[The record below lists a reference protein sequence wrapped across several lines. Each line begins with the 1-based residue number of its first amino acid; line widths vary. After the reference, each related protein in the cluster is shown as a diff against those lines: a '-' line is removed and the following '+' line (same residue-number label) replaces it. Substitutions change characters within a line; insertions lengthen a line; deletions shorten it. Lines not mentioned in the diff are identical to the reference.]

1 MFCIYGLISFF
12 VAIDCRICHQH
23 VRKYAVLCEECGL
36 ICHAKCKEFAPVPCD
51 LRSQLLG
58 FAPVPRASPISIP
71 GSVTS
76 PTLACSVPLVEPS
89 PLASPSQYAYH
100 PRFGI
105 SRKPKG
111 SPNEP
116 PLPSEPVGR
125 TKGLALLRS
134 RTSSPDRF
142 GLPLRPRP
150 ASYASSSSLTRSR
163 EGNASSISGSS
174 DSHPLS
180 ASSIPEDI
188 AVEAPIAPT
197 ESSNNLP
204 LGKALLARRSFSG
217 GKPPKPAKVKHGKK
231 ESSGDCII
239 S

>member
-1 MFCIYGLISFF
+1 MIRANPFCA
-12 VAIDCRICHQH
+12 AIDCRICHQQ

-58 FAPVPRASPISIP
+58 FAPMAPKASPMSIP

-89 PLASPSQYAYH
+89 PLASPGQFAYH

-105 SRKPKG
+105 SRKPKT
-111 SPNEP
+111 SPNGE
-116 PLPSEPVGR
+116 LPSEPVGR

-180 ASSIPEDI
+180 ASSIPED
-188 AVEAPIAPT
+188 VSVQT
-197 ESSNNLP
+197 VLP
-204 LGKALLARRSFSG
+204 QVVPPRQPLLARRSFSG
-217 GKPPKPAKVKHGKK
+217 GKPAKPAKVKHGKK